1 MKRIISIILL
11 SASLF
16 AGNLEVDG
24 GLSVT
29 GEINANNQ
37 AIKNVGLPTSL
48 TDAING
54 NVLQDALRDD
64 TNYEYCF
71 VMVYIGN
78 SGQISNSGSNH
89 FKKFNG
95 FDDVTDEHNMLDFY
109 SYLTSLFNSQWILDS
124 ISSGDK
130 SWWVFKRPI

>member
-16 AGNLEVDG
+16 ANELEVDG

-37 AIKNVGLPTSL
+37 SIKNVGLPTSL

-64 TNYEYCF
+64 TTYEYKIRCL
-71 VMVYIGN
+71 MTNLGN
-78 SGQISNSGSNH
+78 GNVEWGEFNKLEDGFNISYDL
-89 FKKFNG
+89 
-95 FDDVTDEHNMLDFY
+95 DDFPAEV
-109 SYLTSLFNSQWILDS
+109 SALFNSGWILDK
-124 ISSGDK
+124 ISTTGSGHILT
-130 SWWVFKRPI
+130 WWVFKRPI

>member
-11 SASLF
+11 SATLF
-16 AGNLEVDG
+16 ANELEVDG

-48 TDAING
+48 SDAING

-64 TNYEYCF
+64 NQYEYVF
-71 VMVYIGN
+71 VHVSIGSPGQMTN
-78 SGQISNSGSNH
+78 SGQNKFFKFNSFDEFSVEHGMSGFHMYVSSLLNSGW
-89 FKKFNG
+89 K
-95 FDDVTDEHNMLDFY
+95 
-109 SYLTSLFNSQWILDS
+109 LDS
-124 ISSGDK
+124 VNGGGE
-130 SWWVFKRPI
+130 SWWIFKRPI

>member
-11 SASLF
+11 SATLF
-16 AGNLEVDG
+16 ANELEVDG

-48 TDAING
+48 SDAING

-64 TNYEYCF
+64 NQYEYVF
-71 VMVYIGN
+71 VHVSIGSPGQMTN
-78 SGQISNSGSNH
+78 SGQNI
-89 FKKFNG
+89 
-95 FDDVTDEHNMLDFY
+95 
-109 SYLTSLFNSQWILDS
+109 
-124 ISSGDK
+124 
-130 SWWVFKRPI
+130 

>member
-54 NVLQDALRDD
+54 NVLQDALRDTAPYEVKFYAVKFWEIGTSNQPFNIQYRGVGEIGMND
-64 TNYEYCF
+64 GLENYL
-71 VMVYIGN
+71 N
-78 SGQISNSGSNH
+78 LQ
-89 FKKFNG
+89 
-95 FDDVTDEHNMLDFY
+95 L
-109 SYLTSLFNSQWILDS
+109 
-124 ISSGDK
+124 SSGW
-130 SWWVFKRPI
+130 SINNVFVNGQGIDMTVVYELRSDI